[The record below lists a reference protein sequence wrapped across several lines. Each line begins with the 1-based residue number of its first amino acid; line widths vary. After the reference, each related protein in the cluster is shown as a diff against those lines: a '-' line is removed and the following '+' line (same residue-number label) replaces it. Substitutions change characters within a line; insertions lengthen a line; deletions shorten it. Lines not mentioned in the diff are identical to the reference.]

1 MPATFGIVL
10 CYAKLD
16 HNTRMTLA
24 LRQWIAPPAA
34 ACLVIFLVLHGNLAL
49 ADSGPFGIDSRPAY
63 DNSGIWKRNYQ
74 EILEFG
80 APVVLALGALW
91 EGGDDRLGKTFW
103 QSIDSTVA
111 SGLVADGL
119 KLAFSRERPY
129 QADNPNEWFTHHGSS
144 FPSGEVTEISA
155 IVTPFVLEY
164 GREDPAVYALE
175 LLPVY
180 DAIGRVKVWGH
191 WQSDVI
197 AGFGLGFA
205 SGYFMHRLK
214 TPLIFSVMP
223 HGIQVGLKM
232 QF

>member
-1 MPATFGIVL
+1 MTP
-10 CYAKLD
+10 CDENPD
-16 HNTRMTLA
+16 HSKRLGRPGT
-24 LRQWIAPPAA
+24 AA
-34 ACLVIFLVLHGNLAL
+34 ARPRWLAWSMIAL
-49 ADSGPFGIDSRPAY
+49 LFCSTAAQADGGPFGIDDRPAY
-63 DNSGIWKRNYQ
+63 DNAGIWKRNYQ
-74 EILEFG
+74 EMLEFG

-111 SGLVADGL
+111 AGLAAEGL
-119 KLAFSRERPY
+119 KYAFSRERPE
-129 QADNPNEWFTHHGSS
+129 QVDNPNEWFTGRGQS
-144 FPSGEVTEISA
+144 FPSGEVTEISS

-164 GREDPAVYALE
+164 GKEYPAVYALE

-205 SGYFMHRLK
+205 SGYFMHRRK
-214 TPLIFSVMP
+214 SPLILSIMP
-223 HGIQVGLKM
+223 HGIQVGLKT

>member
-1 MPATFGIVL
+1 MLL
-10 CYAKLD
+10 CA
-16 HNTRMTLA
+16 
-24 LRQWIAPPAA
+24 
-34 ACLVIFLVLHGNLAL
+34 AL
-49 ADSGPFGIDSRPAY
+49 AALAAPSARADGGPFGIDYRPAY
-63 DNSGIWKRNYQ
+63 DNAGIWKRNYQ

-80 APVVLALGALW
+80 APVVLAFGALW

-111 SGLVADGL
+111 AGLLADGL
-119 KLAFSRERPY
+119 KYAFSRDRPY
-129 QADNPNEWFTHHGSS
+129 QLDNPNAWFTTGGRS
-144 FPSGEVTEISA
+144 FPSGEVTEISS

-164 GREDPAVYALE
+164 GKEDPAVYALE

-205 SGYFMHRLK
+205 SGYLMHSLK
-214 TPLIFSVMP
+214 TPLILRVMP